1 MGSQGISFLKGK
13 LNVRAMYNSSKAY
26 IVQNSEI
33 MPFNTNTFNIRGS
46 LTVGLIKN
54 ADIGYNLDYS
64 YYQSKMPALS
74 SVSTINNWKHNA
86 YLRLFVSK
94 QFTTEMKAEYYHNE
108 IHKQ

>member
-74 SVSTINNWKHNA
+74 SVSTINQ
-86 YLRLFVSK
+86 LE
-94 QFTTEMKAEYYHNE
+94 T
-108 IHKQ
+108 